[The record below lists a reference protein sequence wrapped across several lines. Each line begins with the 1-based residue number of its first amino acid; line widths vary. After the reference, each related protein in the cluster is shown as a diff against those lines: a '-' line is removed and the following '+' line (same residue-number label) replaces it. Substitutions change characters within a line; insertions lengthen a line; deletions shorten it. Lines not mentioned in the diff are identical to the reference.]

1 MSNNP
6 VGWFEIY
13 VQDMDRAK
21 TFYESVFSVQL
32 AKLDSPELEMWA
44 FPMQA
49 DCYGAP
55 GALVQMPGFASGANS
70 VLVYF
75 TCTDCAVEAAK
86 VASSGGKVEKEKFSI
101 GQYGYISLAI
111 DTEGNMIGLHSMQ

>member
-13 VQDMDRAK
+13 VQDMQRAK
-21 TFYESVFSVQL
+21 AFYENVFGLKL
-32 AKLDSPELEMWA
+32 AKLEGTELEMWA
-44 FPMQA
+44 FQMQPER
-49 DCYGAP
+49 YGAP
-55 GALVQMPGFASGANS
+55 GALVRMPGFPSGANS

-86 VASSGGKVEKEKFSI
+86 AASSGGRIEKEKFSI
-101 GQYGYISLAI
+101 GQYGYISLVF
-111 DTEGNMIGLHSMQ
+111 DTEGNMIGLHSMR